1 MRRKELENILI
12 LGIES
17 SCDETS
23 VSVVRNG
30 REVLSNVINSQIDI
44 HKEYGG
50 VVPEIASR
58 CHTEVINQIT
68 KQAVKEAGIK
78 LNDIDAIAVTQG
90 PGLVGAL
97 LVGVSYAKGLSYV
110 LKKPLIGTNHIE
122 GHIAGNY
129 LTYPDLKP
137 PFLCL
142 IISGG
147 HTHLVK
153 VSGYKEFEILGKTRD
168 DAVGEAFDKVAR
180 VIDLG
185 YPGGPKIDNLA
196 KEGKVN
202 IKLPLAHVDG
212 LDFSFSGI
220 KTAVINMHHKDPN
233 INKADLCASFENAVS
248 EMLLANVNKAIEMYG
263 FDKIV
268 LAGGVSRNSY
278 IRKKFDEY
286 KESHNVEVY
295 YPEPILCTDNA
306 AMIASAG
313 YYNYINGK
321 ESKLNMNAI
330 PNLKIGE

>member
-1 MRRKELENILI
+1 MENILI

-68 KQAVKEAGIK
+68 KQAVKEAGIE
-78 LNDIDAIAVTQG
+78 LSDIDAIAVTQG